1 MVKLKKKKKSIP
13 VTMIKEDDAF
23 SMEKMLA
30 KTKQQ
35 EHFEKILQVGDRV
48 LVRWTNTET
57 YKGIIKAELRKNWR
71 VEIQDKNWKETYNT
85 MICPIHVLKQR
96 SH

>member
-1 MVKLKKKKKSIP
+1 MAKLKKKKSIA
-13 VTMIKEDDAF
+13 VTMVEKDDVF

-48 LVRWTNTET
+48 LVRGTNTET
-57 YKGIIKAELRKNWR
+57 YKGIIKAKLRKNWR
-71 VEIQDKNWKETYNT
+71 VEIQDKNWKETYTT
-85 MICPIHVLKQR
+85 MIAPIHVLKQR